1 MKKVKNNLPAEQRRA
16 VTVEV
21 VIQLAA
27 EKNPSTITTAEI
39 AGRMNLTQGALFRH
53 FPTKDTLWLS
63 VMEWISVRLLGDV
76 DEVIGKANSPME
88 ALELMFM
95 THIHFAAQHP
105 GAPRMMFAELQR
117 PDKSAAKR
125 VAHTMLTH
133 YGERLCKILENAMA
147 AGDVDKNLDV
157 SAASVM
163 FIGIVQGL
171 VMQSLI
177 AGDTSLML
185 SNAKP
190 VFALYCKAI
199 NNSDL

>member
-1 MKKVKNNLPAEQRRA
+1 MKKVKKNLPADQRRA
-16 VTVEV
+16 VTVEA

-39 AGRMNLTQGALFRH
+39 AARMNLTQGALFRH
-53 FPTKDTLWLS
+53 FPTKDALWQS

-88 ALELMFM
+88 VLEL
-95 THIHFAAQHP
+95 
-105 GAPRMMFAELQR
+105 
-117 PDKSAAKR
+117 
-125 VAHTMLTH
+125 
-133 YGERLCKILENAMA
+133 
-147 AGDVDKNLDV
+147 
-157 SAASVM
+157 M

-177 AGDTSLML
+177 AGDTSVML

-190 VFALYCKAI
+190 VFALYCQAI
-199 NNSDL
+199 KKK

>member
-1 MKKVKNNLPAEQRRA
+1 MKKVKKNLPADQRRA
-16 VTVEV
+16 VTVEA

-39 AGRMNLTQGALFRH
+39 AARMNLTQGALFRH
-53 FPTKDTLWLS
+53 FPTKDALWQS

-88 ALELMFM
+88 VLELMFM
-95 THIHFAAQHP
+95 AHINFVARHP

-117 PDKSAAKR
+117 PDKSEAKR
-125 VAHTMLTH
+125 ITPPMLAP
-133 YGERLCKILENAMA
+133 YGDRLETLFENAIAEGSIDMH
-147 AGDVDKNLDV
+147 LDV
-157 SAASVM
+157 SAAKVM

-177 AGDTSLML
+177 AGDTSVML

-190 VFALYCKAI
+190 VFALYCQAI
-199 NNSDL
+199 KKK

>member
-1 MKKVKNNLPAEQRRA
+1 MKKVKKNLPAEQRRA
-16 VTVEV
+16 VTVEA

-39 AGRMNLTQGALFRH
+39 AARMNLTQGALFRH
-53 FPTKDTLWLS
+53 FPTKDALWQS

-88 ALELMFM
+88 VLELMFM
-95 THIHFAAQHP
+95 AHINFVARHP

-117 PDKSAAKR
+117 PDKSEAKR
-125 VAHTMLTH
+125 ITHSMLAH
-133 YGERLCKILENAMA
+133 YGDRLETLFENAIAEGSIDMH
-147 AGDVDKNLDV
+147 LDV
-157 SAASVM
+157 SAAKVM

-177 AGDTSLML
+177 AGDTSVML

-190 VFALYCKAI
+190 VFALYCQAI
-199 NNSDL
+199 KKK

>member
-1 MKKVKNNLPAEQRRA
+1 MKQVKKNLPAEQRRA
-16 VTVEV
+16 VTVEA

-39 AGRMNLTQGALFRH
+39 AARMNLTQGALFRH
-53 FPTKDTLWLS
+53 FPKKDALWQS

-88 ALELMFM
+88 ALELMFLA
-95 THIHFAAQHP
+95 HINFAARHP

-125 VAHTMLTH
+125 VAHAMLSK
-133 YGERLCKILENAMA
+133 YSERLEKIFEHAMA
-147 AGDVDKNLDV
+147 EGVIDTNLDV
-157 SAASVM
+157 STASVM
-163 FIGIVQGL
+163 FIGLVQGL

-177 AGDTSLML
+177 AGDTSVML

-190 VFALYCKAI
+190 VFALYCQAI
-199 NNSDL
+199 KKSER